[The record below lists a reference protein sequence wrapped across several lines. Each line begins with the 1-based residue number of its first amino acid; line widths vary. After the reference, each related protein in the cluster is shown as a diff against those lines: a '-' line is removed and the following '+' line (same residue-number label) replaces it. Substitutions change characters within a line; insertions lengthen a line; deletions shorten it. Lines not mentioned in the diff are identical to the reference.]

1 MRSSCF
7 GCWVRKHLQASK
19 CVLKTEIFRTV
30 PSHLPSPVAGGAAGD
45 GGQVLTMPRV
55 SGVLCRGTRERRAL
69 DETLVNAWLS
79 AFGAVAADPGAQ
91 VSAETLA
98 GAV

>member
-1 MRSSCF
+1 MLT
-7 GCWVRKHLQASK
+7 LQ
-19 CVLKTEIFRTV
+19 L
-30 PSHLPSPVAGGAAGD
+30 
-45 GGQVLTMPRV
+45 PRV

-69 DETLVNAWLS
+69 DEALVKAWLS
-79 AFGAVAADPGAQ
+79 AFGTVAADPGAQ

>member
-1 MRSSCF
+1 MFRMS
-7 GCWVRKHLQASK
+7 GQTTPTGKQV
-19 CVLKTEIFRTV
+19 CVGDRNYCTV
-30 PSHLPSPVAGGAAGD
+30 PLYLPSPVAGCAAGD
-45 GGQVLTMPRV
+45 DGQVLTLPRV

-69 DETLVNAWLS
+69 DEALVNAWLS